1 MLSTVDRNKIQL
13 YLQLIAA
20 EFNDVGRYQ
29 WHATLSTVDRNKIQ
43 CFLSR
48 YNIAAQF
55 NPIFSTGR

>member
-48 YNIAAQF
+48 YNIAAQL
-55 NPIFSTGR
+55 NAIVSTGR